1 LCSRESSLVGGYLFI
16 YLSVL
21 EIAIAV
27 TIYKRKYWTVNDWR
41 PVGEVDFSLGIFLM
55 RVVGFRPNS
64 LTWAKSLIY
73 HCLSK
78 A

>member
-1 LCSRESSLVGGYLFI
+1 LDCKYCTSVNI
-16 YLSVL
+16 VL
-21 EIAIAV
+21 EIAIA
-27 TIYKRKYWTVNDWR
+27 
-41 PVGEVDFSLGIFLM
+41 VGEVDFSLGIFLM